1 MVSCSGG
8 GESSGPLIDCA
19 TSIDA
24 VSDLP
29 SDYTVLGDAVAM
41 LTTETSDTAL
51 QTSLSGDA
59 DPTRRLFAKSGLLLR
74 TGEHAELSSEDAW
87 LAWGSNAVDRR
98 LDAGPCQGEPGW
110 LAFAGGYL
118 VSDPG
123 CVAVT
128 VTVDGE
134 DFPYTVGVGAPC
146 PGQQPPPAPSDI

>member
-1 MVSCSGG
+1 
-8 GESSGPLIDCA
+8 
-19 TSIDA
+19 
-24 VSDLP
+24 
-29 SDYTVLGDAVAM
+29 M

-51 QTSLSGDA
+51 QTSVSGDA